1 MFCETAWETF
11 CIHIMMYHKYCAVD
25 KSALSTDGQM
35 DVYICAPQRNVSNY
49 DTERQCC
56 SSYQNYNE
64 K

>member
-35 DVYICAPQRNVSNY
+35 DVYICGTQRNVSNF
-49 DTERQCC
+49 DT
-56 SSYQNYNE
+56 
-64 K
+64 